1 MVLYRSLRFV
11 VPIVVALAL
20 VLSSTV
26 THASENKRTLS
37 LAASGT
43 VKAAPDMVS
52 ISTGVTSEGQTAR
65 DALSKNTSAM
75 TQVVDALRAAGIEPK
90 DIQTTNFSVS
100 PIYERKKQNEAAFI
114 TGYRVNNSVN
124 ITVRDIKKLG
134 DVLDKTVEA
143 GANTIDSI
151 QFGIGDPEK
160 VKDEARKLAM
170 QTAIDNAKLYAEAAG
185 VELGPAIKITETG
198 SQIPRP
204 LQARTASAPM
214 MAEAAPVPV
223 EGGTMSIEAKVQVI
237 WELR

>member
-11 VPIVVALAL
+11 VPTVVALAL

-37 LAASGT
+37 LTASGT

-52 ISTGVTSEGQTAR
+52 ISTGATSEGQTAR

-75 TQVVDALRAAGIEPK
+75 TQVVDALKAAGIEPK

-151 QFGIGDPEK
+151 QFGIVDSEK
-160 VKDEARKLAM
+160 MKDEARKLAM
-170 QTAIDNAKLYAEAAG
+170 QNAIDNAKLYAEAAG
-185 VELGPAIKITETG
+185 VELGPVIKITETG

-214 MAEAAPVPV
+214 MAEAAPVPL